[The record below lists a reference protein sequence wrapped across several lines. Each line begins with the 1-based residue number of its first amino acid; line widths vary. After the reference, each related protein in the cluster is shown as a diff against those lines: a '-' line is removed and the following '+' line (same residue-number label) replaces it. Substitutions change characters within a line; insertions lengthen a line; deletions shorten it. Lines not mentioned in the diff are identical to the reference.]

1 MRRSVS
7 LIAGLALALTMF
19 VVPAPSAGATG
30 VGACAISGTIN
41 FTPSANGSDHGA
53 WIIGPAVISCR
64 GPFRFP
70 HPEQMSGEAGAFSG
84 IGSYSAV
91 PSGEGHC
98 LRQLGTGTVDYWI
111 KTEEQDVH
119 MKEPH
124 AFLLA
129 GAGLFTTPT
138 LRGTFQIPLY
148 EGNCLTA
155 PVSRA
160 MFLAKVTL
168 ARVPPPQYLG
178 PDFR

>member
-1 MRRSVS
+1 MKRS
-7 LIAGLALALTMF
+7 LAILAALSMTALTGF
-19 VVPAPSAGATG
+19 VASPPAEAVAI
-30 VGACAISGTIN
+30 GACAISGTIT
-41 FTPSANGSDHGA
+41 FTPSANSTDHGA

-70 HPEQMSGEAGAFSG
+70 HPEQMSGEAGSFSG
-84 IGSYSAV
+84 IGSYTAV

-98 LRQLGTGTVDYWI
+98 LRELGNGTVDYWV

-138 LRGTFQIPLY
+138 LRGTFQVPLY

-160 MFLAKVTL
+160 MFLAQVTL
-168 ARVPPPQYLG
+168 VRVPRSPEYLG
-178 PDFR
+178 PD